1 MERFYQTVGGRRFI
15 DGTVPKLVDELVRL
29 NRNLE
34 ALVAALAAKELP
46 PAPPP
51 AGTDRTEAPPV

>member
-15 DGTVPKLVDELVRL
+15 DGTMPKLVEELARL

-34 ALVAALAAKELP
+34 ALVAALVAK
-46 PAPPP
+46 APPP
-51 AGTDRTEAPPV
+51 PTNTATADDEPQ

>member
-15 DGTVPKLVDELVRL
+15 DGTMPKLVEELARL

-34 ALVAALAAKELP
+34 SLVAALGGKGPP

-51 AGTDRTEAPPV
+51 AGTKHDEPR

>member
-15 DGTVPKLVDELVRL
+15 DGTMPKLVDELARL

-34 ALVAALAAKELP
+34 ALVAALVAK
-46 PAPPP
+46 APPP
-51 AGTDRTEAPPV
+51 APTATADDGQR